1 MTSPSSGLELSSSD
15 VLEQWRAGGGEHLT
29 YSEVAWTG
37 AACGLTMH
45 ASLHFFSAALTGL
58 ERFLVLFAPAE
69 RLALGLTDGVNPL
82 GTWLLL
88 MLAVGVWG
96 ALIGVAVLATVRE
109 VFGLVRRVVA

>member
-1 MTSPSSGLELSSSD
+1 MTSPSSGVSMSSPD

-37 AACGLTMH
+37 TACALILH

-69 RLALGLTDGVNPL
+69 RLALGLTDGFNPL

-88 MLAVGVWG
+88 LLAVGAWG
-96 ALIGVAVLATVRE
+96 ALIGVAVLAAFRE
-109 VFGLVRRVVA
+109 AAALVRRVLA